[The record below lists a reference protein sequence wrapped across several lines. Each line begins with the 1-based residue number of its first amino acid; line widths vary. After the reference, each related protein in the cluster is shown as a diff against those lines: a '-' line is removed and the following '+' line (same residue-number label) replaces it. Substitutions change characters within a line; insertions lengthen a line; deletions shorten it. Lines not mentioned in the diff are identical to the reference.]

1 MPHHLNHHHPLVRA
15 GRAVQPVD
23 GIRSNTD
30 GRIESEG
37 KIGSPNVIVY
47 CFWHGYDVQPHSG
60 EFGGCLLRTVSTD
73 ADHTIKSHL
82 FDIPHYQCRFVH
94 VGHHAVLLK
103 GLLARSTE
111 HRTSQV
117 QQTG

>member
-1 MPHHLNHHHPLVRA
+1 MRA

-23 GIRSNTD
+23 GIRSNAD

-37 KIGSPNVIVY
+37 EISSPNIVVY
-47 CFWHGYDVQPHSG
+47 GFRYRHNVQPHSR
-60 EFGGCLLRTVSTD
+60 EFGGCLLRTVPADTD
-73 ADHTIKSHL
+73 YTIKPHL
-82 FDIPHYQCRFVH
+82 FDIPRYQCRFVH
-94 VGHHAVLLK
+94 AGHHAVLLK

-117 QQTG
+117 QQTR